1 MDNSLLYRYDVK
13 SANFAVNWI
22 EKFCSHA
29 KGELGGKP
37 FKLEKWQKDEIIKP
51 LFGWKRKKDGL
62 RKYNRCAVFVPRKN
76 GKSTLGSAIALYML
90 CADGEKGAE
99 IYSAASDRTQAG
111 IIHEVAK
118 TMVNQHPELRKRVQ
132 VYQNS
137 IVYEKTASFYKAISS
152 DVKTKHGFNAH
163 AIIFDELHAQPNRE
177 LWDVLTTSIGARTQP
192 IVIIFT
198 TAGFDKKSICYH
210 QYEYAKKVKA
220 GIIHDDTFLPV
231 IYESDEL
238 DSIMDESIWKKANP
252 NYGISLKQQYVR
264 DEALRA
270 QNEPGYENT
279 FRRLQLNQWT
289 SSDVRWITDTTWM
302 ACNQVPDLAK
312 LEGKACYAGLDL
324 ASKRDITSFV
334 LMFEPDEHGNFNVLP
349 FFFIPELNAIERV
362 TKDNVPY
369 DQWIRQGLII
379 ETPGD
384 VTDYDFIQAYIID
397 LHKKF
402 NIKSIAYDRWNS
414 SQCIINLQKEN
425 FNCTPFGQGFASM
438 SAPTKELETYVL
450 QKKIAHGG
458 NAVLRWMAS
467 NVMLQIDA
475 ADNKK
480 IHKGKSTE
488 KVDGMVA
495 LVMALGEY
503 MTHKKEIVSPYTVR
517 GVRTL

>member
-1 MDNSLLYRYDVK
+1 MDNSLLYRYDK
-13 SANFAVNWI
+13 KAANFAVDWI

-37 FKLEKWQKDEIIKP
+37 FKLEKWQKEEIIKP
-51 LFGWKRKKDGL
+51 LFGWKRKSDGL
-62 RKYNRCAVFVPRKN
+62 RRYKRCAVFVPRKN

-118 TMVNQHPELRKRVQ
+118 TMVNQNSELRKRVQ

-163 AIIFDELHAQPNRE
+163 CIIFDELHAQPNRE

-198 TAGFDKKSICYH
+198 TAGYDKKSICYN

-220 GIIHDDTFLPV
+220 GIIRDDTFLPV
-231 IYESDEL
+231 IYESAETDDINDEKVWA
-238 DSIMDESIWKKANP
+238 IANP
-252 NYGISLKQQYVR
+252 NYGISLKEQYVR

-289 SSDVRWITDTTWM
+289 SSDVRWISDTAWM
-302 ACNQVPDLAK
+302 ASDHGVNMAS

-334 LMFEPDEHGNFNVLP
+334 LLFPPDENGNYNVLP
-349 FFFIPELNAIERV
+349 FFFIPEMNHQERV
-362 TKDNVPY
+362 KKDNVPY
-369 DQWIRQGLII
+369 DQWIKQGFVI

-384 VTDYDFIQAYIID
+384 VTDYDFIQAKIME
-397 LHKKF
+397 LNKKF
-402 NIKSIAYDRWNS
+402 NIKSIAFDRWNA
-414 SQCIINLQKEN
+414 SQCVINLQKEG
-425 FNCTPFGQGFASM
+425 FECSPFGQGFGSM
-438 SAPTKELETYVL
+438 SAPTKELESHIL
-450 QKKIAHGG
+450 SKKINHGG
-458 NAVLRWMAS
+458 NPVLRWMAS

-503 MTHKKEIVSPYTVR
+503 MTKGAPVKSVYEQSGIKK
-517 GVRTL
+517 L